1 MKKRLNILS
10 TVLIIC
16 SLSALNGCT
25 LYEDVDTE
33 INKCPQTTPT
43 IDPLPWDPQPEDET
57 ETGH

>member
-1 MKKRLNILS
+1 MQLKRIEWMH
-10 TVLIIC
+10 
-16 SLSALNGCT
+16 T
-25 LYEDVDTE
+25 LRSVDTE